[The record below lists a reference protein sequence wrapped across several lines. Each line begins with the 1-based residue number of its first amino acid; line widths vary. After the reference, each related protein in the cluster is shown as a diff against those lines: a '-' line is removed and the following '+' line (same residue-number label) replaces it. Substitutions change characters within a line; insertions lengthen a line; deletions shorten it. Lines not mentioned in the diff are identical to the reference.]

1 MIPIL
6 IFLLLTIPAGCA
18 TAPQRPTL
26 IPPGDYEYTRQY
38 VSWLIEREMR
48 EHGVPG
54 VSIALVDDQRL
65 VWAQGFGSADVANE
79 IPAAPETVYR
89 IGSVSKLFTVTA
101 AMQLAEQGRVDID
114 APVRTYL
121 SAFSMKS
128 RYPDAGPITPR
139 TLMTHH
145 SGLPSG
151 RFKGVYSRNPVP
163 FTEMTDEIREDYA
176 LYPPN
181 SVYSYSD
188 VGIIVL
194 GHMVEAASGRAFAEH
209 MDESVLK
216 PLGMSHSSFS
226 PGPDIEAVL
235 SNGYLGDVEHE
246 QLPRRYVPSAG
257 LYSNVLDLSRFIRM
271 VFAGGRAGD
280 RRILEPET
288 LAEMLTPQNADLPF
302 ALDFRVG
309 LGWILS
315 PEPFMEGHLR
325 DPEIAIARHGGSSL
339 LFRATLVTLPE
350 HKLGVVVL
358 ANSSASDGV
367 IHPVAEAALALALE
381 AKAGMAQP
389 GPLDPPPQ
397 VSLTEAQRRRYTGH
411 YATALGLFSVRSDG
425 GRLIT
430 KMMGRTMQLVPR
442 ADGTVSLRYLL
453 FGLIP
458 LEIEMLEGIRLSTET
473 VEGRKILVQHSL
485 GKRFPLGARV
495 EPGPIPGAW
504 RARAGDYEVLNP
516 DELNFIEKVSLR
528 EKEGLL
534 VLDVLIPGAD
544 MAATDLSL
552 AVSPISDT
560 EAVIAGLGGR
570 MPHIDGTLHAVIV
583 DGEERLRY
591 SGFELRKKLVERK
604 P

>member
-6 IFLLLTIPAGCA
+6 IFLFILVQAGCA

-65 VWAQGFGSADVANE
+65 VWAQGFGYADVANE

-101 AMQLAEQGRVDID
+101 AMQLAEQGRLDID
-114 APVRTYL
+114 APVRAYL
-121 SAFSMKS
+121 PSFSMRS
-128 RYPDAGPITPR
+128 RFPDAGPVTPR

-151 RFKGVYSRNPVP
+151 RFKGVYSRSLVP
-163 FTEMTDEIREDYA
+163 FTEMIDEIREDHL
-176 LYPPN
+176 LYPPS

-188 VGIIVL
+188 VGMILL
-194 GHMVEAASGRAFAEH
+194 GHLVEAVSGRAFVKQ

-216 PLGMSHSSFS
+216 PIGMTHSSYALR
-226 PGPDIEAVL
+226 PDIEAVL
-235 SNGYLGDVEHE
+235 SRGYLGDEEHE

-288 LAEMLTPQNADLPF
+288 LAEMLSPQNADLPF

-315 PEPFMEGHLR
+315 PEPFMPGALR
-325 DPEIAIARHGGSSL
+325 DPELAIARHGGSSL
-339 LFRATLVTLPE
+339 LFRTLLVTLPE
-350 HKLGVVVL
+350 HKLGVVVIG
-358 ANSSASDGV
+358 NSSAADGV
-367 IHPVAEAALALALE
+367 IHPVALAALALE
-381 AKAGMAQP
+381 AKSGIAQP
-389 GPLDPPPQ
+389 APLDPPPE
-397 VSLTEAQRRRYTGH
+397 VSLTEEHRRRYTGH
-411 YATALGLFSVRSDG
+411 YATALGLFSVRPDG

-430 KMMGRTMQLVPR
+430 KMTGRTMQLVPR
-442 ADGTVSLRYLL
+442 ADGTVTLRYLL
-453 FGLIP
+453 LGLIP
-458 LEIEMLEGIRLSTET
+458 LEIEMLEGIRLSTAT
-473 VEGRKILVQHSL
+473 VEGRDVLVQHSL
-485 GKRFPLGARV
+485 GKRYLLGPKV
-495 EPGPIPGAW
+495 EPGPVPAVW

-516 DELNFIEKVSLR
+516 DELNFIKKVTLR
-528 EKEGLL
+528 EEEGLL
-534 VLDVLIPGAD
+534 ILDVLIPGAD

-552 AVSPISDT
+552 ALSPVSET

-570 MPHIDGTLHAVIV
+570 MPQIDGTIHAVLV
-583 DGEERLRY
+583 DGEERIRY
-591 SGFELRKKLVERK
+591 SGFEFRKKREK
-604 P
+604 

>member
-1 MIPIL
+1 
-6 IFLLLTIPAGCA
+6 
-18 TAPQRPTL
+18 
-26 IPPGDYEYTRQY
+26 
-38 VSWLIEREMR
+38 MR

-54 VSIALVDDQRL
+54 LSIALVDDQRL
-65 VWAQGFGSADVANE
+65 VWAEGFGYADVANE
-79 IPAAPETVYR
+79 IPAGPDTVYR

-114 APVRTYL
+114 APLQTYL
-121 SAFSMKS
+121 PGFSMKS
-128 RYPDAGPITPR
+128 RFPDAGPITPR
-139 TLMTHH
+139 TLMTHY

-151 RFKGVYSRNPVP
+151 RFKGVYSRSPVP
-163 FTEMTDEIREDYA
+163 FTEMIDEIKEDHA

-188 VGIIVL
+188 VGMIVL
-194 GHMVEAASGRAFAEH
+194 GHMVEAVSGQAFVEH

-216 PLGMSHSSFS
+216 PVGMSHSSFALR
-226 PGPDIEAVL
+226 PDIEAVL
-235 SNGYLGDVEHE
+235 SKGYLGDVEHE
-246 QLPRRYVPSAG
+246 QFPRRYIPSAG

-288 LAEMLTPQNADLPF
+288 LAEMLSPQNGDLPF
-302 ALDFRVG
+302 ALDFRMG

-315 PEPFMEGHLR
+315 HEPFLEGDLR
-325 DPEIAIARHGGSSL
+325 DPEIATARHGGSSL
-339 LFRATLVTLPE
+339 LFRTTLVTLPE
-350 HKLGVVVL
+350 HKLGVVVIG
-358 ANSSASDGV
+358 NSSASDGV
-367 IHPVAEAALALALE
+367 IHPVAQAALALALE
-381 AKAGMAQP
+381 AKAGITQP
-389 GPLDPPPQ
+389 AHLDPPPL
-397 VSLTEAQRRRYTGH
+397 VPLTEEQRRRYTGH

-425 GRLIT
+425 DRLIT

-458 LEIEMLEGIRLSTET
+458 LEIDMLEGIRLSTAT
-473 VEGRKILVQHSL
+473 VEGRDILVQHSL
-485 GKRFPLGARV
+485 GKRFPLGAKV

-504 RARAGDYEVLNP
+504 RARTGDYEVLNP

-528 EKEGLL
+528 EEEGLL

-552 AVSPISDT
+552 ALSPISDT

-570 MPHIDGTLHAVIV
+570 LPHIDGTIHAVIV
-583 DGEERLRY
+583 DGEERIRY
-591 SGFELRKKLVERK
+591 SGFELRKKHEE
-604 P
+604 